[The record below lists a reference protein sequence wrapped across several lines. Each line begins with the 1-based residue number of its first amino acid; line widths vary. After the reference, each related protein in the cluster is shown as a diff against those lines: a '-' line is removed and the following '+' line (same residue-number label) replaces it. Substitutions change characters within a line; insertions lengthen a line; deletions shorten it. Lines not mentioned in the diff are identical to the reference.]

1 MKSKTQQDRG
11 SVHSIGENTMN
22 RISAKF
28 GTFAVCL
35 FTLLLLVG
43 GFTQQT
49 VAQTVTSG
57 DITGTV
63 SDASGAVVVGA
74 EVSLTS
80 IAEGT
85 TQTTT
90 TNSSGLYRFSF
101 LKNGDY
107 KMSVAAKGFKS
118 SSENVTVGVG
128 QVLSANFKLELGAAS
143 EVVEVTGAAPLIQTE
158 NGDTSTTYDE
168 IQLRA
173 LPAPGGDITSYAYTA
188 PGVVVS
194 NGAGYGNFSSNGLPS
209 TSNLFTVNGNDYMD
223 PYLNLNNS
231 GASNLTLG
239 SNELSEVT
247 VVENGYT
254 ADYGRQAAA
263 QLNAAT
269 KSGTNSFHGNAT
281 YGYNGTALNADDW
294 FTNANPDPTLRV
306 RPHAVNNTYAVS
318 AGGPIVKNK
327 LFFFADYEALR
338 MILPG
343 VSGTN
348 IIPTPAFGTYVLSQV
363 PAAALPFYQSIF
375 SLYAGAPGSSGAT
388 PVPGGGCG
396 DFDGTAGFGAAGLPC
411 AQQFNSA
418 ATNKITEWILATS
431 VDYDIN
437 PRDHLKVRYQMD
449 RGVQATG
456 TDPINSVFNAT
467 SVQPEYNGQ
476 LTETHTFNGT
486 TVNNI
491 IISGAWYKALF
502 GPPNFAQ
509 AVATFP
515 TTLAFGGTAE
525 PFTALGGADNAYP
538 QGRIVTQAQLRDN
551 FSKVIGGHD
560 IKIGADYRRNIVS
573 DYSALANTSGALNI
587 NTMTEFV
594 QGATF
599 PISSTPTATNC
610 QVQSNPDLFGPCSF
624 YNANFTNLG
633 AVKIKLYNV
642 GVYLQ
647 DQWKITSKLNLTLG
661 IRVDRTANPS
671 CATNCFTRLNGPF
684 EDITHDANVPYNATI
699 QGGLKYAFPDVEKAV
714 FSPRFGFAYSV
725 TSNTVIRGGFGI
737 FDDEFPALAVDR
749 SVTNAPAVSNFSS
762 NVLNGNESLAPG
774 AGSVYA
780 DAAAANAA
788 FTGGFSSG
796 ATLAG
801 LQAIDPGF
809 AGFNYFAGEPKLLN
823 PKFAEWNVE
832 IQRQLGSRYSVGVN
846 YAGNHGYDLMTV
858 NTWLNAFC
866 VACAPGQTFGGA
878 IGTTPTDTRFQEI
891 SNLTNNGFA
900 NYHGVTASFKMKPNH
915 GFSGQANYTYSHGL
929 DTCSNNC
936 LEPFVANT
944 LVSLRYQASP
954 GLPGASYG
962 NSDYDVRHNFNLNY
976 VYQTPSHWSS
986 SLMNRVVG
994 GWTIGGVLYYHTGLP
1009 WSPVDSAKR
1018 NSDLAN
1024 ITGLRTT
1031 TPLATFNGGKVVSHS
1046 CGKAAAQAGAGI
1058 GGAACSDIGEFT
1070 VGSLDFGNARNA
1082 LRGPG
1087 FFNTDLS
1094 LLKNFKI
1101 GERLGFAVGA
1111 TAFDILNH
1119 QNFDL
1124 PINSIRSPAY
1134 GQIFSTIGTNT
1145 NPYGAFFGVPLNG
1158 RILQVNAKITF

>member
-1 MKSKTQQDRG
+1 MI
-11 SVHSIGENTMN
+11 SINPRSCAST
-22 RISAKF
+22 KF
-28 GTFAVCL
+28 MLFAVCL
-35 FTLLLLVG
+35 FSLLMVG
-43 GFTQQT
+43 MFTQQT

-80 IAEGT
+80 LAEGN

-90 TNSSGLYRFSF
+90 TNASGLYRFSF

-107 KMSVAAKGFKS
+107 KVSIAAKGFKS
-118 SSENVTVGVG
+118 SSEKVTVGVG

-158 NGDTSTTYDE
+158 NGDTSTTYNE
-168 IQLRA
+168 MQLKA

-254 ADYGRQAAA
+254 ADYGRQASA

-281 YGYNGTALNADDW
+281 YGYNGSNLNANDW
-294 FTNANPDPTLRV
+294 FTNANPDPTLRN

-318 AGGPIVKNK
+318 AGGPIIKNK
-327 LFFFADYEALR
+327 LFFFADYEGLR

-343 VSGTN
+343 VSGAV
-348 IIPTPAFGTYVLSQV
+348 IVPTAAFRTYVLGQV
-363 PAAALPFYQSIF
+363 PAAELPFYQNIF
-375 SLYAGAPGSSGAT
+375 SLYAGAPGSGGAS
-388 PVPGGGCG
+388 PLPGDGGCG
-396 DFDGTAGFGAAGLPC
+396 DFSGTAGFGTGGTPC
-411 AQQFNSA
+411 AQQYTSNS
-418 ATNKITEWILATS
+418 NNLITEWIFAGS
-431 VDYDIN
+431 VDYDMN
-437 PRDHLKVRYQMD
+437 TRDHLKGRYQMD

-467 SVQPEYNGQ
+467 SIQPEYNGQ
-476 LTETHTFNGT
+476 LTETHTFNST
-486 TVNNI
+486 AVNNL

-502 GPPNFAQ
+502 GPSSFAK

-515 TTLAFGGTAE
+515 TTMLFGGTAA
-525 PFTALGGADNAYP
+525 PFTTLGGADNSYP

-551 FSKVIGGHD
+551 FSKVIGNHD
-560 IKIGADYRRNIVS
+560 IKIGADYRRNLVS
-573 DYSALANTSGALNI
+573 DYYALIGTSGLLSVNS
-587 NTMTEFV
+587 TSEFV
-594 QGATF
+594 SGVTGA
-599 PISSTPTATNC
+599 A
-610 QVQSNPDLFGPCSF
+610 GSF
-624 YNANFTNLG
+624 YNANFTNVG

-661 IRVDRTANPS
+661 VRVDRTANPS
-671 CATNCFTRLNGPF
+671 CSACFTRLNAPF
-684 EDITHDANVPYNATI
+684 EQLGHDVGTPYNATI
-699 QGGLKYAFPDVEKAV
+699 STGLKYAFPDVEKAV
-714 FSPRFGFAYSV
+714 FSPRFGFAYSL
-725 TSNTVIRGGFGI
+725 TPTTVVRGGFGI
-737 FDDEFPALAVDR
+737 FDDEFPAVAVDR
-749 SVTNAPAVSNFSS
+749 SLTNAPAVANFSS
-762 NVLNGNESLAPG
+762 SGANGESLAPG

-780 DAAAANAA
+780 DAAGVNAA
-788 FTGGFSSG
+788 F
-796 ATLAG
+796 
-801 LQAIDPGF
+801 QAGF
-809 AGFNYFAGEPKLLN
+809 ASGLTFANLGGPGPNYYATENKLLN
-823 PKFAEWNVE
+823 PKFAEWNLE

-846 YAGNHGYDLMTV
+846 YAGNHGYDLMMV
-858 NTWLNAFC
+858 NTFLNAYCKGFIADTPPPYDSANPPAPGREQGC
-866 VACAPGQTFGGA
+866 LPGQTFGGL
-878 IGTTPTDTRFQEI
+878 GTTATDQRFSQI
-891 SNLTNNGFA
+891 SSLNNNGYST
-900 NYHGVTASFKMKPNH
+900 YHGVTASFKMKPTH
-915 GFSGQANYTYSHGL
+915 GFSGQANYTWSHGL

-954 GLPGASYG
+954 SLPGTSYG

-994 GWTIGGVLYYHTGLP
+994 GWTVGGTLFYHSGLP
-1009 WSPVDSAKR
+1009 WSPV
-1018 NSDLAN
+1018 NSSSRGLLGNA
-1024 ITGLRTT
+1024 TGLRTT
-1031 TPLATFNGGKVVSHS
+1031 TPLALFNGGKVISHS
-1046 CGKAAAQAGAGI
+1046 CGKGAAQAGAGI
-1058 GGAACSDIGEFT
+1058 GGAPCAMGTDFQGQPVFASATDGTPVE
-1070 VGSLDFGNARNA
+1070 VDLGGVRSFGNARNA

-1087 FFNTDLS
+1087 FFDTDMS
-1094 LLKNFKI
+1094 ILKTFKI
-1101 GERLGFAVGA
+1101 GERVGFAVGA
-1111 TAFDILNH
+1111 TAFDVLNH

-1124 PINSIRSPAY
+1124 PINSVTSGLFGSIL
-1134 GQIFSTIGTNT
+1134 STIGTNT

>member
-1 MKSKTQQDRG
+1 MS
-11 SVHSIGENTMN
+11 

-28 GTFAVCL
+28 GMFAVCL
-35 FTLLLLVG
+35 FSVLLLVG
-43 GFTQQT
+43 VFAQQT

-74 EVSLTS
+74 EMSLTS
-80 IAEGT
+80 AAEGQ

-101 LKNGDY
+101 LKPGEY
-107 KMSVAAKGFKS
+107 KLSVGAKGFKS
-118 SSENVTVGVG
+118 SSEKIDVGVG
-128 QVLSANFKLELGAAS
+128 QVATANFKLELGAAS

-158 NGDTSTTYDE
+158 NGDTSVTYNE
-168 IQLRA
+168 TQLRA

-194 NGAGYGNFSSNGLPS
+194 NGAGYGNFSANGLPS

-239 SNELSEVT
+239 SNELQEVT

-281 YGYNGTALNADDW
+281 YGYNGTNLNANDW
-294 FTNANPDPTLRV
+294 FALAAAAP
-306 RPHAVNNTYAVS
+306 RPHAVNNTWALA
-318 AGGPIVKNK
+318 AGGPIIKNK
-327 LFFFADYEALR
+327 LFFFADWEELR

-348 IIPTPAFGTYVLSQV
+348 FIPTTAFGNYVLTQV
-363 PAAALPFYQSIF
+363 PAAELPFYQSIF
-375 SLYAGAPGSSGAT
+375 SLYAGAPGSAAAT
-388 PVPGGGCG
+388 PLPGDGGCG
-396 DFDGTAGFGAAGLPC
+396 DYDGIAGFGTGGTPC
-411 AQQFNSA
+411 VQQFNSGA
-418 ATNKITEWILATS
+418 NNLITEWILATS
-431 VDYDIN
+431 IDYDIN
-437 PRDHLKVRYQMD
+437 THDHLKGRYQMD

-467 SVQPEYNGQ
+467 SLQPEYNGQ

-502 GPPNFAQ
+502 GPPSFA
-509 AVATFP
+509 AAIALFP
-515 TTLAFGGTAE
+515 TTINFGGTAT
-525 PFTALGGADNAYP
+525 PFTALGGTDNAYP

-551 FSKVIGGHD
+551 FSKVIGPHD
-560 IKIGADYRRNIVS
+560 IKIGADYRKNLVS
-573 DYSALANTSGALNI
+573 DYSALAGTSGLL
-587 NTMTEFV
+587 TVLSTSEFV
-594 QGATF
+594 SGVTGA
-599 PISSTPTATNC
+599 A
-610 QVQSNPDLFGPCSF
+610 GSF
-624 YNANFTNLG
+624 YNANFTNVG
-633 AVKIKLYNV
+633 AVKIKLYNL
-642 GVYLQ
+642 GVYFQ

-661 IRVDRTANPS
+661 LRVDRTANPT
-671 CATNCFTRLNGPF
+671 CANDCFTRMNAPF
-684 EDITHDANVPYNATI
+684 ASVGHDALVPYDATI
-699 QGGLKYAFPDVEKAV
+699 SSGLKYAFPDVEKAV

-725 TSNTVIRGGFGI
+725 TPSTVVRGGFGI

-749 SVTNAPAVSNFSS
+749 SLTNAPAVSNFSS
-762 NVLNGNESLAPG
+762 SGAVGESLAPG

-780 DAAAANAA
+780 DAAGVNAA
-788 FTGGFSSG
+788 FQAGFASG
-796 ATLAG
+796 LTVAG
-801 LQAIDPGF
+801 LGGQG
-809 AGFNYFAGEPKLLN
+809 AGPNYFTVGSKLLN

-832 IQRQLGSRYSVGVN
+832 IQRSLGSRYSIGLN

-858 NTWLNAFC
+858 NTWLNAYC
-866 VACAPGQTFGGA
+866 KTCAPGTTFGGI
-878 IGTTPTDTRFQEI
+878 IGTTPTDSRFNEI
-891 SNLTNNGFA
+891 SNLTNDGFS
-900 NYHGVTASFKMKPNH
+900 NYHGVTASFKMKPTH
-915 GFSGQANYTYSHGL
+915 GFSGQANYTWSHGL

-954 GLPGASYG
+954 TLPGSSYG

-986 SLMNRVVG
+986 SLMNRAVG
-994 GWTIGGVLYYHTGLP
+994 GWTLGGVLYYHTGLP
-1009 WSPVDSAKR
+1009 WSPVDLAKR
-1018 NSDLAN
+1018 AQLGNV
-1024 ITGLRTT
+1024 TGLRNT
-1031 TPLATFNGGKVVSHS
+1031 TPPATFNGGKVISGS
-1046 CGKAAAQAGAGI
+1046 CGRGAAQSGAGI
-1058 GGAACSDIGEFT
+1058 GGAPCATESEFV
-1070 VGSLDFGNARNA
+1070 VGADDFGNSRNA

-1094 LLKNFKI
+1094 ILKNFKLT
-1101 GERLGFAVGA
+1101 ERFGFAVGA
-1111 TAFDILNH
+1111 TAFDVLNH

-1124 PINSIRSPAY
+1124 PINSVTS
-1134 GQIFSTIGTNT
+1134 GIFGDIVSTIGSNT

-1158 RILQVNAKITF
+1158 RILQVNAKLTF

>member
-1 MKSKTQQDRG
+1 MS
-11 SVHSIGENTMN
+11 

-28 GTFAVCL
+28 GMFAVC
-35 FTLLLLVG
+35 FFSLLLLVG
-43 GFTQQT
+43 MFTQQT

-63 SDASGAVVVGA
+63 TDASGAVVVGA

-80 IAEGT
+80 VAEGT

-90 TNSSGLYRFSF
+90 TNASGLYRFSF

-107 KMSVAAKGFKS
+107 KMSIVAKGFKS
-118 SSENVTVGVG
+118 GSERITVGVG
-128 QVLSANFKLELGAAS
+128 QVVAANFKLELGAAS

-254 ADYGRQAAA
+254 ADYGRQASA

-306 RPHAVNNTYAVS
+306 RPHAVNNNYAVS
-318 AGGPIVKNK
+318 AGGPIIKNK
-327 LFFFADYEALR
+327 LFFFADYEGLR

-343 VSGTN
+343 VSGPVTV
-348 IIPTPAFGTYVLSQV
+348 PTAAFANYVLTQV
-363 PAAALPFYQSIF
+363 PAAELPFYQNIF
-375 SLYAGAPGSSGAT
+375 NLYAGAPGSAGAAPLT
-388 PVPGGGCG
+388 QASDINIGCG
-396 DFDGTAGFGAAGLPC
+396 DFSNDYDGTGTFTNPQSIAAGFGNLGTAAAPIPGNPC
-411 AQQFNSA
+411 SAQYTSNS
-418 ATNKITEWILATS
+418 NNLITEWIFAGS
-431 VDYDIN
+431 VDYDAN
-437 PRDHLKVRYQMD
+437 TRDHVKVRYQMD

-467 SVQPEYNGQ
+467 SIQPEYNGQ
-476 LTETHTFNGT
+476 LTETHTFNSS
-486 TVNNI
+486 TVNNL

-502 GPPNFAQ
+502 GPSNFNA

-515 TTLAFGGTAE
+515 TTMVFGNTAST
-525 PFTALGGADNAYP
+525 FTALGGSDNAYP
-538 QGRIVTQAQLRDN
+538 QGRIVTQYQVRDN

-560 IKIGADYRRNIVS
+560 IKIGADFRRNLVS
-573 DYSALANTSGALNI
+573 DYAALAGTSGTLSI
-587 NTMTEFV
+587 NSTSEFV
-594 QGATF
+594 NGVTLAANGTGG
-599 PISSTPTATNC
+599 TNY
-610 QVQSNPDLFGPCSF
+610 S
-624 YNANFTNLG
+624 ANFSDLG
-633 AVKIKLYNV
+633 AVRIKLYNI
-642 GVYLQ
+642 GAYMQ
-647 DQWKITSKLNLTLG
+647 DQWKMTSKLNLTLG
-661 IRVDRTANPS
+661 VRVDRTANPS
-671 CATNCFTRLNGPF
+671 CSACFTRMNAPF
-684 EDITHDANVPYNATI
+684 DEITHDIGVPYNSTI
-699 QGGLKYAFPDVEKAV
+699 TPGLKYAFQDVEKAV

-725 TSNTVIRGGFGI
+725 TSNTVVRGGFGI
-737 FDDEFPALAVDR
+737 FDDEFPAVAVDR
-749 SVTNAPAVSNFSS
+749 SLTNAPAVASFTSS
-762 NVLNGNESLAPG
+762 GVDGESLAPG
-774 AGSVYA
+774 AGSVYS
-780 DAAAANAA
+780 DAAASNAA
-788 FTGGFSSG
+788 FQAGFASG
-796 ATLAG
+796 LTVAG
-801 LQAIDPGF
+801 LGGQGF
-809 AGFNYFAGEPKLLN
+809 GPNYYTVGAKLLN
-823 PKFAEWNVE
+823 PKFAEYNLE

-858 NTWLNAFC
+858 NTWSNIYC
-866 VACAPGQTFGGA
+866 VACPGPANTFGGL
-878 IGTTPTDTRFQEI
+878 IGATQTDPRFNEI
-891 SNLTNNGFA
+891 STLTNNGFSSF
-900 NYHGVTASFKMKPNH
+900 NGLTASFKMKPNH
-915 GFSGQANYTYSHGL
+915 GFSGQANYTYGHGR

-954 GLPGASYG
+954 VLPGPSYG
-962 NSDYDVRHNFNLNY
+962 NSDYDVRQNFNLNY

-986 SLMNRVVG
+986 SLMNRAVG
-994 GWTIGGVLYYHTGLP
+994 GWTVGGVLYYHTGLP
-1009 WSPVDSAKR
+1009 WSPVDTLKR
-1018 NSDLAN
+1018 SYFASQ
-1024 ITGLRTT
+1024 TVVGGLRTT
-1031 TPLATFNGGKVVSHS
+1031 TPLATFNGGKVISHS
-1046 CGKAAAQAGAGI
+1046 CGTAAAQAGAAI
-1058 GGAACSDIGEFT
+1058 GGAPCAMISDFA
-1070 VGSLDFGNARNA
+1070 VGADDFGNSRNA

-1094 LLKNFKI
+1094 ILKNFKI

-1111 TAFDILNH
+1111 TAFDVLNH

-1124 PINSIRSPAY
+1124 PTNSIRSSAF
-1134 GQIFSTIGTNT
+1134 GKIGSTIGTNT